1 MPTRR
6 VWLAAAPGL
15 GEDAGFTPG
24 RPRYQLPGGVFFLLS
39 ALLLATSSFHVY
51 YSILSF
57 SLDAEGKFGA
67 VPDSSFKKEKG
78 SLLE

>member
-1 MPTRR
+1 MLLPLDWERTQ
-6 VWLAAAPGL
+6 GSHQ
-15 GEDAGFTPG
+15 AG
-24 RPRYQLPGGVFFLLS
+24 PRCQLPGGVFFLLS
-39 ALLLATSSFHVY
+39 ALLLLATSSFHVY
-51 YSILSF
+51 YSISSL